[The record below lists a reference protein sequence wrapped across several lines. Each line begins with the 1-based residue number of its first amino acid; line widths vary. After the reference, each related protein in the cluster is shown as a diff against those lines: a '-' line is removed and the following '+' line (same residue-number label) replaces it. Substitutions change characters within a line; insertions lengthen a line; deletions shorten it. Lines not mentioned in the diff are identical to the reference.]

1 MYIYNI
7 SVYIYICVYI
17 IYVYILYVYIYI
29 YYYIYNMY
37 TYAYMTSLR
46 RKKRLCQTKCHVD
59 DVVTVCY
66 LDSPTFLQNGVSL

>member
-1 MYIYNI
+1 M
-7 SVYIYICVYI
+7 
-17 IYVYILYVYIYI
+17 YIYI